1 MSQRS
6 AQLSKGPDVEKH
18 TTNDPLEH
26 GRGTGVKVL
35 PTHFYPLDGK
45 VNIRDLIYALNQRM
59 PTVQHRH
66 SYAMNI
72 MEEANKKHGE
82 SLSFADFV
90 HYMLEHEQRL
100 TLVFND
106 CDRNQDGIL
115 DSVEIKNYFVELG
128 MPISDTQAQKI
139 VKKMA
144 TVNKEG
150 IGLDEFLDYF
160 MFYPCSYPSDIVNH
174 WRHNLRFDIGEDS
187 LIPEDFSEYEF
198 RLGAWWQHLVA
209 GAAAGT
215 VSRSCT
221 APLDR
226 LKVFLQV
233 HATAEN
239 NVRFTTGFKMLLKEG
254 GLKGMWRG
262 NGVNVMKIAPESAI
276 KFMTYEQVK
285 SFLKF
290 NSESSHELSLL
301 ERFLAG
307 SLAGSAAQTLIYPL
321 EVLKTRLAL
330 RKTGQMNQGILH
342 AFQQIYRKEG
352 IHALY
357 RGYVPNLI
365 GIIPYAGID
374 LAVYETLKAWYMRKH
389 PECDD
394 PSPLVL
400 MACGT
405 LSSICGQLT
414 SYPLALVRTR
424 LQAHAKSPTCQPET
438 MSEHFRY
445 ILQTEGFF
453 GLYRGLTPNFLKVL
467 PSVCIS
473 YVVYETV
480 RKRLGATMT

>member
-374 LAVYETLKAWYMRKH
+374 LAVYEFT
-389 PECDD
+389 D
-394 PSPLVL
+394 
-400 MACGT
+400 
-405 LSSICGQLT
+405 I
-414 SYPLALVRTR
+414 
-424 LQAHAKSPTCQPET
+424 KS
-438 MSEHFRY
+438 
-445 ILQTEGFF
+445 
-453 GLYRGLTPNFLKVL
+453 
-467 PSVCIS
+467 
-473 YVVYETV
+473 VVYEKTS
-480 RKRLGATMT
+480 RMR